1 MSAEQQSD
9 RGAYNLRSKNKLI
22 DSPAVI
28 VVGESEPTVAKDKPA
43 GKKEGRLLPST
54 SGQQKEDVKLEGGDK
69 KIGPSLLSVT
79 GDREKER
86 QAVGAEI
93 KSYAPS
99 INPGQRQLLEIE
111 PIKAEQGEIVGL
123 NTNLPSAF
131 KDLPSKS
138 VEINPP
144 LYPPPQWGT
153 RIVYEAIRGV

>member
-1 MSAEQQSD
+1 MSAEEQSD

-28 VVGESEPTVAKDKPA
+28 VVDESEPTIAKDKPA

-54 SGQQKEDVKLEGGDK
+54 SGQQKEEVKFEGGDK

-99 INPGQRQLLEIE
+99 INPSQRQVLEIE
-111 PIKAEQGEIVGL
+111 TIKEERNKVRL
-123 NTNLPSAF
+123 
-131 KDLPSKS
+131 
-138 VEINPP
+138 
-144 LYPPPQWGT
+144 
-153 RIVYEAIRGV
+153 